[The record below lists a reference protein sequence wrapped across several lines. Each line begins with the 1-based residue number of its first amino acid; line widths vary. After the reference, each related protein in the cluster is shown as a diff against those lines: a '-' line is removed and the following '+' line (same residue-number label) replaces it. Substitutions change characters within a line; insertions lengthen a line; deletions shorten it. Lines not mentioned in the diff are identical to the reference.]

1 MTTVDGR
8 ERAASLTPR
17 AALVGPTSSGRPL
30 AQMPSRRA
38 PSLRLRASSRPAET
52 VAVADR
58 GDARRVVCVVRR

>member
-8 ERAASLTPR
+8 ERASLTPPR
-17 AALVGPTSSGRPL
+17 AALVGTSSGRPL